1 MYNTK
6 NVVEKG
12 IKGMLNSNR
21 SDYDRVVSY
30 KIIKGR
36 MTRARYNALNR
47 FERVNRISIPVYSDY
62 DCTGQLCGVYTDI
75 YYRKTFVVIKI
86 TYSYDY

>member
-1 MYNTK
+1 MYKTK
-6 NVVEKG
+6 NVIEKG
-12 IKGMLNSNR
+12 IKNMLVSNR
-21 SDYDRVVSY
+21 SDYDCTVMY
-30 KIIKGR
+30 KVIRGR
-36 MTRARYNALNR
+36 MTKARYKALNR
-47 FERVNRISIPVYSDY
+47 FERANSRSMPVYSEH